1 MADGTADPHTLHRL
15 DHAIWVMIAVIAAVV
30 LAAPLFTSFYLEWL
44 SFAGSAAA
52 AVALCAGAWFYRRW
66 RSEPRLATALECTAQ
81 LVAFTA
87 VGAPLSYLAAAA
99 GGMFPLQDA
108 MFEAADRALGFDWR
122 GMLVWMNEHTSLH
135 MVFSLAYMSFTF
147 QASVT
152 VLALAFSGHL
162 VRLRLFIL
170 ALAFSVLVCMAI
182 SAVVP
187 TEGIWGFLKLTASD
201 YPAIVPATRELHLP
215 IFHGLRDGSYRA
227 LTGLG
232 SEGIITF
239 PSFHTAL
246 GVIFVVAL
254 WPVPVLRWVAVVI
267 NALMIVSIP
276 IDGGHYFV
284 DMIAGTIIA
293 VLAIAAA
300 RAMAVWAERAP
311 SALAVS
317 KIPQLAAR
325 D

>member
-1 MADGTADPHTLHRL
+1 MAAGTAEPNTLRRL
-15 DHAIWVMIAVIAAVV
+15 DRTIWTLIAAVAVVV
-30 LAAPLFTSFYLEWL
+30 LAAPFFSSFYLEWRT
-44 SFAGSAAA
+44 FAGPAAA
-52 AVALCAGAWFYRRW
+52 AAALCAGAWFYTHW
-66 RSEPRLATALECTAQ
+66 RPEPRLATALECTAQ

-99 GGMFPLQDA
+99 GGVFPLQDA

-122 GMLVWMNEHTSLH
+122 GMLAWMNEHKSLH
-135 MVFSLAYMSFTF
+135 VVFSLAYMSFTL
-147 QASVT
+147 QASMT
-152 VLALAFSGHL
+152 VLALAFSGHH
-162 VRLRLFIL
+162 VQLRVFIL
-170 ALAFSVLVCMAI
+170 ALALSVLVCMAI

-215 IFHGLRDGSYRA
+215 IFHGLRDGSFRA
-227 LTGLG
+227 LTGLS
-232 SEGIITF
+232 SEGIIAF

-293 VLAIAAA
+293 VLCIAAA
-300 RAMAVWAERAP
+300 RSMAVWAGRAP
-311 SALAVS
+311 SISAVS